1 MEAERTRENYD
12 CQHKDGRRECA
23 DGGGAGNG
31 HGTHVNEAGRSQE
44 EMVLFELLGMDDAE
58 VATDADALCLA
69 DVCTFELLVLFL
81 GEVGHGAFE
90 LGDDRAWDKGTC
102 GENT

>member
-58 VATDADALCLA
+58 VATDADAFGLTN
-69 DVCTFELLVLFL
+69 VCALELFVFFL
-81 GEVGHGAFE
+81 GKICH
-90 LGDDRAWDKGTC
+90 
-102 GENT
+102 